1 VVTDKTRV
9 AEVYDYDFCNPR
21 KLLAYTFAKWVAYTW
36 KKVVAMRK
44 CPESPFRW
52 LPTRVPATATEQGV
66 VFGPVFLVL
75 VIVIVY

>member
-1 VVTDKTRV
+1 MIMTSAT
-9 AEVYDYDFCNPR
+9 PR

-44 CPESPFRW
+44 CPGRSIESPFRW
-52 LPTRVPATATEQGV
+52 LPTRVPSTVTEKGV